1 MTSTSAPRYQ
11 PHPELFH
18 WKLRMYFLY
27 FLVREQTYVDVQQG
41 LAPLWQDVL
50 AQYPGLDPQL
60 PFAQLPASS
69 APDDSLNRYFSGLR
83 SEVSNH
89 LRCRE
94 HGAPAGWVCH
104 ALHGGVTGAPFD
116 AGAAVP
122 YLLWHGTLDVPVGSD
137 GVAMVLAKI
146 NGTPLSSKEE
156 VEEASI
162 NQQQPGTPF
171 TQWKKLTKLAH
182 QELNHLLESLRV
194 QVDSATAEWPRLNQQ
209 GFKTR
214 TQVTMEKLVHWVV
227 GREEQFAGD
236 RSATNDL
243 LKELR
248 LDPPGKL
255 EKNTQSPDFSSEK
268 P

>member
-1 MTSTSAPRYQ
+1 
-11 PHPELFH
+11 
-18 WKLRMYFLY
+18 MYFLY
-27 FLVREQTYVDVQQG
+27 FLVREQAYVDVEQG
-41 LAPLWQDVL
+41 LIPLWEDVL
-50 AQYPGLDPQL
+50 AQHPDLDPHL
-60 PFAQLPASS
+60 PFDQLPAPS
-69 APDDSLNRYFSGLR
+69 APGDSLDRYLSALR
-83 SEVSNH
+83 SEVSNQ

-94 HGAPAGWVCH
+94 QGAPADWVCH

-122 YLLWHGTLDVPVGSD
+122 HFRWRGTLEIPVGSD
-137 GVAMVLAKI
+137 GVAMVLAKT
-146 NGTPLSSKEE
+146 NGAPLSSKEE

-162 NQQQPGTPF
+162 EQQQPGTPF
-171 TQWKKLTKLAH
+171 TQWKKLKQLAH
-182 QELNHLLESLRV
+182 QELDHLLESLRDHV
-194 QVDSATAEWPRLNQQ
+194 ESATAEWPRLNQQ
-209 GFKTR
+209 SFKTR

-255 EKNTQSPDFSSEK
+255 EKNTLIPDFSSE
-268 P
+268 